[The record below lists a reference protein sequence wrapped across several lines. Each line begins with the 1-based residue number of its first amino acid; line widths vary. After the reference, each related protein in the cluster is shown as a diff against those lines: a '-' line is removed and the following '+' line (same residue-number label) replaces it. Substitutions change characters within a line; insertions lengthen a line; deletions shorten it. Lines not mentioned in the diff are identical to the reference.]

1 MKKVYL
7 FLMIVFVSFSSKAIE
22 HSFNDTVLELEGVA
36 NSNITDLTLLSSSTQ
51 VNSDLFSPDTKYLDV
66 FAPSKNNTHALLK
79 VLLFIVILICSY
91 ALCLLATP
99 VIIHIS
105 YMKNLMAKPN
115 SRSSHTKNIPNFGGV
130 GIFFAVIFTSCFF
143 ATFLFPSEHVSY
155 LLSML
160 AAVTVLFFM
169 GLKDDVLG
177 LSATKKFIIQIILS
191 LMTIV
196 LLDLNIL
203 DLFGFLGVNE
213 LNSTFSYFLTVFLF
227 LFIIN
232 SYNLID
238 GIDGLAAGIGILISI
253 VFAVYF
259 IELSFIFGLVISIIL
274 IGSLLAFLQFNLGK
288 HKIFMGDSG
297 SLVVGFILALLS
309 VLSLSAKNDVL
320 TETIS
325 PVVIISMFAYPFIDV
340 LRVIIVRIKNKTSP
354 FKADKNHLHHIFL
367 KNGFTHKQSTA
378 IILAYSLFV
387 ILIAQYFSFLTINYH
402 FLVVSLWA
410 CLTIILALKFK
421 NRKKHS

>member
-1 MKKVYL
+1 MKKTIL
-7 FLMIVFVSFSSKAIE
+7 FLTVVFISFGMKAMDFAMSN
-22 HSFNDTVLELEGVA
+22 HGFKLKDTVSLDA
-36 NSNITDLTLLSSSTQ
+36 SNLTSQDSETPI
-51 VNSDLFSPDTKYLDV
+51 NSDLFSPNTKYLDV

-79 VLLFIVILICSY
+79 VLLFVIIGICSY
-91 ALCLLATP
+91 ALCLLTMP

-105 YMKNLMAKPN
+105 YMKNLMATPN

-130 GIFFAVIFTSCFF
+130 GIFFAVLFTSCLF
-143 ATFLFPSEHVSY
+143 AFFLFPSAHVSY

-160 AAVTVLFFM
+160 AAATVLFFM
-169 GLKDDVLG
+169 GLKDDVLS

-203 DLFGFLGVNE
+203 NLHGVLWINE
-213 LNSTFSYFLTVFLF
+213 LNPTLSYFFTIFLF

-238 GIDGLAAGIGILISI
+238 GIDGLAGGFGVLIAV
-253 VFAVYF
+253 VFTFYF
-259 IELSFIFGLVISIIL
+259 YKLNFIFGLVVSIIL

-309 VLSLSAKNDVL
+309 VLSLSVKGGTLAK
-320 TETIS
+320 TIS
-325 PVVIISMFAYPFIDV
+325 PVIILSMFAYPFIDV
-340 LRVIIVRIKNKTSP
+340 VRVMIVRIKNKQSP
-354 FKADKNHLHHIFL
+354 FKADKNHLHHVFL
-367 KNGFTHKQSTA
+367 KKGFSHKQSTA
-378 IILAYSLFV
+378 IILLYSLFV
-387 ILIAQYFSFLTINYH
+387 MLTAHYFSYLSINYH
-402 FLVVSLWA
+402 LLVVSLIA
-410 CLTIILALKFK
+410 IFSLILALKVK
-421 NRKKHS
+421 PKR